1 MRAHGFAAIL
11 LTGGFVF
18 ATSACAVEDD
28 LATITRVSQ
37 EFSDASAVGDAK
49 AFEKY
54 LDDDVI
60 FMDESG
66 AISTKH
72 DIVAGATP
80 PTEGISNKLV
90 QSDLDIKLHS
100 NVAVT
105 SFTDN
110 STVNVYGQ
118 ISKARYRSTEVWM
131 KKNGAWKM
139 ISSQTLALP
148 DDPAHIRL
156 SADALDQ
163 YVGNYDAGPKLAI
176 RIERKGDS
184 LLSSTNG
191 GKSNPLLVEAR
202 DVLFTPGQPRL
213 RRIFERD
220 ATGKVIGFN
229 SRREGHDLH
238 FKRTA

>member
-1 MRAHGFAAIL
+1 MRIYAVVSAVLVGGLVFTTGAFA
-11 LTGGFVF
+11 G
-18 ATSACAVEDD
+18 DD
-28 LATITRVSQ
+28 DIATITRLSQ

-49 AFEKY
+49 VFEKY

-66 AISTKH
+66 ALSTKH

-80 PTEGISNKLV
+80 PAEGISNKLV
-90 QSDLDIKLHS
+90 QSDLDIKLHG

-110 STVNVYGQ
+110 SSVNVYGQ

-148 DDPAHIRL
+148 DDPAQTHL
-156 SADALDQ
+156 PADALDQ
-163 YVGNYDAGPKLAI
+163 YVGSYDAGPKLTI
-176 RIERKGDS
+176 KIERKGDS
-184 LLSSTNG
+184 LVSATNG
-191 GKSNPLLVEAR
+191 GKTNLLLVEVR

-220 ATGKVIGFN
+220 ATGKIIGFN
-229 SRREGHDLH
+229 ARREGHDLH
-238 FKRTA
+238 FKRSA